1 MSEPTSPGDDFA
13 YGSINRLGA
22 GNIKFDDLDLLGRE
36 SLRVV
41 TVLAGDV
48 THGGENSMTRAS
60 EEFRSI
66 ATEAS
71 AGAGDQNYLCS

>member
-1 MSEPTSPGDDFA
+1 MFLGQRVYVLGPLHV
-13 YGSINRLGA
+13 SIAARGFSL
-22 GNIKFDDLDLLGRE
+22 E